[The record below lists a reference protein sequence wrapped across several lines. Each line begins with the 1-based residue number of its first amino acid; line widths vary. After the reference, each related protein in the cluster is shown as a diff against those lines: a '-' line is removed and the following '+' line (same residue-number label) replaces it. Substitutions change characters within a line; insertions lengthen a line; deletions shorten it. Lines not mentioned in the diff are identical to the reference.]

1 MGYAGNDPRHI
12 TRFQFSNFEI
22 WKSRHVLKNV
32 DNLNYYLSFLTGSEV
47 PRGGNFPELCDWWWP
62 ASGGSAASEK
72 TRPGFLEHVSCGFC
86 RFLSI
91 LGSLQAPRGSRGVVL
106 HELILKIINA
116 VM

>member
-1 MGYAGNDPRHI
+1 MALMKIVNISGLIIYIVTG
-12 TRFQFSNFEI
+12 FQ
-22 WKSRHVLKNV
+22 
-32 DNLNYYLSFLTGSEV
+32 V
-47 PRGGNFPELCDWWWP
+47 PPELCDWWWP

-91 LGSLQAPRGSRGVVL
+91 WGSLQAPRGSRGMVL